1 LEKGGMAMEK
11 TMIPSTK
18 KHLHFR
24 TFPHHDRFPDKI
36 HVRKAVLEDLGEIYN
51 VACSVGKN
59 RKDPYQG
66 FLIDDYTS
74 DPVFFRNFFRHA
86 IIELDH
92 FYIAEAH
99 NRLLGFLMAYTGNQ
113 WLLHNPGWLDEI
125 IWHPRFD
132 RRRTENFVVV
142 SKTATRAHLTSRGI
156 GSRLYTRLV
165 ADIRTRGIHD
175 IFAETVIDSVPN
187 FASLSFRKKQ
197 DYLLAGVRY
206 EKYKNEI
213 ITDLIYHKAV

>member
-1 LEKGGMAMEK
+1 MEK

-24 TFPHHDRFPDKI
+24 TFPHHDRFPDKV
-36 HVRKAVLEDLGEIYN
+36 HVRKAAPEDLVEIYN
-51 VACSVGKN
+51 VACSVGKT

-66 FLIDDYTS
+66 FLIDDYTA
-74 DPVFFRNFFRHA
+74 DPVFFKNFFRQA

-92 FYIAEAH
+92 FYIAEVH
-99 NRLLGFLMAYTGNQ
+99 NRLLGFLMAYTREQ
-113 WLLHNPGWLDEI
+113 WLSHNPGWLDEI

-132 RRRTENFVVV
+132 RKRTDGFVVV
-142 SKTATRAHLTSRGI
+142 SKTAIRAHLTSRGI

-165 ADIRTRGIHD
+165 SDIRTRDIRN
-175 IFAETVIDSVPN
+175 IFAETVIDPVPN

-197 DYLLAGVRY
+197 NYSLAGIRY
-206 EKYKNEI
+206 EEYKNEI
-213 ITDLIYHKAV
+213 ITDLIYHKSV